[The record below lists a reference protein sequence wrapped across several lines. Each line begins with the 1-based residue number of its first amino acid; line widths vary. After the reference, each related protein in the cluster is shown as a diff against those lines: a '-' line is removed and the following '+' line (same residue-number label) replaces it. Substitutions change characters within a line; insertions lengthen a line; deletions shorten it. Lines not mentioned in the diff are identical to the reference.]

1 MLSNPMTSSSP
12 TSNLLPPDAIQRV
25 LFIASSVHVYNI
37 PPLTSTKGYLAAHW
51 TADSNKRQIFTA
63 RLRVLET
70 AILDFDGGE
79 SLSTEILLEDPAT
92 GQLFAG
98 APYTDVGAVEATL
111 DSGRFFAVRVVG
123 DGRKAVLGIGFE
135 ERGEAIDF
143 GITLQEV
150 RKVQAIEMEAGR
162 KGMAGKKAVEKEPV
176 KEKRDFSLKEGETI
190 HVDIGNKGRRSRR
203 EGIDRDEDNERAMFS
218 IAPPPYAPKRVGGMP
233 LSPPQPIDRDEDNK
247 PAMFSIVPPPY
258 APKGGVGGMSL
269 SPPQPSV
276 QDVKTQR
283 RRSRQDIPAQAAS
296 ASDLGFDD
304 GEFGEFQ

>member
-1 MLSNPMTSSSP
+1 MTSSSP
-12 TSNLLPPDAIQRV
+12 TSDSLPSDAIQRV

-70 AILDFDGGE
+70 AIPDPDGGE

-98 APYTDVGAVEATL
+98 APYTDAGAVEAVL

-123 DGRKAVLGIGFE
+123 DGGRKAVLGIGFE
-135 ERGEAIDF
+135 ERAEAIDF

-150 RKVQAIEMEAGR
+150 RKVQGIEVEAGK
-162 KGMAGKKAVEKEPV
+162 KGMAGKKAAEKELV
-176 KEKRDFSLKEGETI
+176 KEKKDFSLKEGETI
-190 HVDIGNKGRRSRR
+190 HVDIGNKGRRKKG
-203 EGIDRDEDNERAMFS
+203 EKVADRDEDNERAMFS
-218 IAPPPYAPKRVGGMP
+218 IAPPPYAPK
-233 LSPPQPIDRDEDNK
+233 
-247 PAMFSIVPPPY
+247 A
-258 APKGGVGGMSL
+258 GVGGTMPL
-269 SPPQPSV
+269 LPPQPSA

-283 RRSRQDIPAQAAS
+283 RRSRHDVPAQAAS

>member
-1 MLSNPMTSSSP
+1 M
-12 TSNLLPPDAIQRV
+12 

-70 AILDFDGGE
+70 AIPDPDSGE
-79 SLSTEILLEDPAT
+79 SLSTEVLLEDPVT

-98 APYTDVGAVEATL
+98 APYTDAGVVEAAL
-111 DSGRFFAVRVVG
+111 DSGRFFALRVVG
-123 DGRKAVLGIGFE
+123 DGGRKAVLGIGFE

-150 RKVQAIEMEAGR
+150 RKVLGIDVEVGR
-162 KGMAGKKAVEKEPV
+162 KGMAGKKAVDKEVV
-176 KEKRDFSLKEGETI
+176 KAKKDFSLKEGEII
-190 HVDIGNKGRRSRR
+190 HVDIGKKGRRQKEESLVN
-203 EGIDRDEDNERAMFS
+203 GNEDDERAMFS
-218 IAPPPYAPKRVGGMP
+218 IAPPPHIPKAGTGGTTP
-233 LSPPQPIDRDEDNK
+233 LL
-247 PAMFSIVPPPY
+247 PPP
-258 APKGGVGGMSL
+258 
-269 SPPQPSV
+269 PSGL
-276 QDVKTQR
+276 DVKTQR
-283 RRSRQDIPAQAAS
+283 RRSRQDVPAQTASIS

>member
-1 MLSNPMTSSSP
+1 MNSSSS
-12 TSNLLPPDAIQRV
+12 TSETLPPDAIQRV

-37 PPLTSTKGYLAAHW
+37 PPLTSNKGYLAAHW

-70 AILDFDGGE
+70 AIPDLDGGE

-98 APYTDVGAVEATL
+98 APYTDAGAVEAAL

-123 DGRKAVLGIGFE
+123 GGGRKAVLGIGFE

-150 RKVQAIEMEAGR
+150 RKVQGIDVEAGR
-162 KGMAGKKAVEKEPV
+162 KGMGGKKAVDKELV
-176 KEKRDFSLKEGETI
+176 KEKKDLSLKEGETI
-190 HVDIGNKGRRSRR
+190 HVDIGQKGRRRKE
-203 EGIDRDEDNERAMFS
+203 EGMVDRDEDNERAMFS
-218 IAPPPYAPKRVGGMP
+218 IAPPPSIPKAGTMP
-233 LSPPQPIDRDEDNK
+233 LL
-247 PAMFSIVPPPY
+247 PPP
-258 APKGGVGGMSL
+258 
-269 SPPQPSV
+269 PSA

-283 RRSRQDIPAQAAS
+283 RRSRQDMPAQTASAPASTSTSASASAS